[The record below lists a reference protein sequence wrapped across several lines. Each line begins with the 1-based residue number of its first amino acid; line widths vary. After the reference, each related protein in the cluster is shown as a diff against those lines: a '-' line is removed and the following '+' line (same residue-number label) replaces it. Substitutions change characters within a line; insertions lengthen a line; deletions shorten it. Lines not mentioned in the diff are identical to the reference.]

1 MGFSLPLCKTYW
13 WCLTFYFSGKKL
25 LKWHYPKIPKLIE
38 FHLSPL
44 LGTPT
49 FFPNEGGEYM
59 LRNKRVNCTSY
70 LPFAPWQLNILSHP
84 AKLTSV
90 DHVYVFSCLLVSNW
104 VWPRGICDETWMKD
118 HPRMTASLDQRSY
131 SSQSAPFFMTLSFK
145 FLAIYYS
152 LLPSGLSVGAVSCVK
167 RATSAVRSCR
177 LHCSRKGMCTTDIL
191 AFSLKI
197 FSKL

>member
-1 MGFSLPLCKTYW
+1 MWNILVVLNILLFRENTAEMTLPQ
-13 WCLTFYFSGKKL
+13 
-25 LKWHYPKIPKLIE
+25 IPKLNSIISPL

-44 LGTPT
+44 LGTPI
-49 FFPNEGGEYM
+49 FLPNEGGEYM

-70 LPFAPWQLNILSHP
+70 LPFSPWQLNILSHP
-84 AKLTSV
+84 KLTSV
-90 DHVYVFSCLLVSNW
+90 DYVYVFSCLLISSW
-104 VWPRGICDETWMKD
+104 VWPKRICDETWMKD
-118 HPRMTASLDQRSY
+118 HLRMTASLDQRSY
-131 SSQSAPFFMTLSFK
+131 SSQNAPFFMTLSFK